1 MPRVLLACFGLILLM
16 LALTSTASAQQAT
29 PTPTPTPIPP
39 PRVDKL
45 ADDVY
50 VFRQGGYN
58 SLVILTDEGVV
69 TTEPSSQFITNRSET
84 LKSEIA
90 KLTDKPVRWV
100 IYSHD
105 HRDHNQGGD
114 VFADTATFIAHT
126 RAAPKIAARTDG
138 HSPVPTMLFD
148 DKLTI
153 TPGGKQLDLMFL
165 GRNHSDNSI
174 VVYYP
179 ARKVV
184 FAVDFAEV
192 NRLPFRTLDDSYLDE
207 WITSLTRLEAL
218 DFTTLVAGHTGDGTR
233 ANVSALRG
241 YWTDL
246 FTAIRGARLLGHAD
260 NSAFMNDYVRNEMAP
275 KYRTWGSFNDFLP
288 ENVQGVIRIWKE
300 TGAK

>member
-1 MPRVLLACFGLILLM
+1 MPRVLLACFGLLLLM
-16 LALTSTASAQQAT
+16 LALPATASAQQAT
-29 PTPTPTPIPP
+29 PTPAPPPPP

-69 TTEPSSQFITNRSET
+69 TTEPSSQVITDRSAN

-114 VFADTATFIAHT
+114 VFADTATFSPHT

-138 HSPVPTMLFD
+138 HSPVPTTLFD
-148 DKLTI
+148 DRMTI
-153 TPGGKQLDLMFL
+153 SPGGKQLDLMFL

-192 NRLPFRTLDDSYLDE
+192 SRMPFRTLDDSYLDE
-207 WITSLTRLEAL
+207 WQTSL
-218 DFTTLVAGHTGDGTR
+218 
-233 ANVSALRG
+233 
-241 YWTDL
+241 
-246 FTAIRGARLLGHAD
+246 
-260 NSAFMNDYVRNEMAP
+260 P
-275 KYRTWGSFNDFLP
+275 
-288 ENVQGVIRIWKE
+288 
-300 TGAK
+300 